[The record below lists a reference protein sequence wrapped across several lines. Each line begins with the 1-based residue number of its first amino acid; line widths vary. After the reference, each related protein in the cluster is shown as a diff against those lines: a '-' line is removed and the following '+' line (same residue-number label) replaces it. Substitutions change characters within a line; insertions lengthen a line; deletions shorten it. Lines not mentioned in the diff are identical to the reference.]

1 MKKLIFSLI
10 ICLIGMF
17 VLTSGY
23 AYAKKCKKCQEDLEK
38 NKTRYYNIGIAHR
51 DFDRPVVRK
60 DGKTYAW
67 YKCCYGHEYL
77 VDLDE

>member
-10 ICLIGMF
+10 LCLTGIF
-17 VLTSGY
+17 ILTSGY
-23 AYAKKCKKCQEDLEK
+23 AYARRCKKCQEHIEK
-38 NKTRYYNIGIAHR
+38 YHNGVRGIAHR
-51 DFDRPVVRK
+51 DFDRYVVRK

-67 YKCCYGHEYL
+67 YVCEYGHEYL